1 MKSSEQ
7 CFLEILEFVKLRCCI
22 NSTTSKNQEF
32 IKTKDA
38 WCKLRNFDNN
48 YSFSGKI
55 ILDENTNTL
64 LYFYFSNK
72 ISCLSIESQTYI
84 LNDLKLVES
93 LFDKYHIDE
102 FINSYVKKI

>member
-7 CFLEILEFVKLRCCI
+7 CFLEILELIKL
-22 NSTTSKNQEF
+22 NQTQEF
-32 IKTKDA
+32 IKTRDA
-38 WCKLRNFDNN
+38 WCKLRNFDNS
-48 YSFSGKI
+48 YIFSGKI
-55 ILDENTNTL
+55 ILDDDTNTI

-72 ISCLSIESQTYI
+72 TSCLSIESQEHL
-84 LNDLKLVES
+84 LNDLKLVDN